1 MNIGDEFIELETG
14 KYLRVVLKSPH
25 GEFVTF
31 EELHRPVLNVWI
43 LNTNPMRTSDIL
55 NKVKN
60 KEWIPN
66 TEAGRLFFAR
76 E

>member
-1 MNIGDEFIELETG
+1 MNIGDEYIELETG
-14 KYLRVVLKSPH
+14 RYFRVRFKSPH

-31 EELHRPVLNVWI
+31 EELYEATWI
-43 LNTNPMRTSDIL
+43 LVTNPMRTSEIIS
-55 NKVKN
+55 KVKN